1 MHFAFG
7 EIHHYIKQSG
17 IEFSYEEFKDNNMS
31 RSQTHNTYELY
42 FLIEGSRKLLLQNNF
57 YQIKK
62 GDILLISPGV
72 MHKTL
77 NAVPTE
83 YKRVVINFPSAIC
96 ENIISKSQFA
106 QRLAQTDAI
115 IVTMPEIYE
124 NITKEVCLISK
135 IYKEKGAESADFEIM
150 TAAFIYKLLY
160 LLISG
165 ENVLPETKIREKNSD
180 RISQIL
186 DYINHNYAKQIT
198 LTELSSKF
206 FLSEFHLCRSFKK
219 VTGRT
224 IIEYINYY
232 RLEKSK
238 QMLSESDKPIY
249 EIAKMC
255 GFKSAAHFNHIFK
268 EYEIAPPSKYRKMRR

>member
-1 MHFAFG
+1 MNNT
-7 EIHHYIKQSG
+7 EKIHHYIKQSG
-17 IEFSYEEFKDNNMS
+17 IEFSFEEFKDNNMS
-31 RSQTHNTYELY
+31 RSHTHNTFELY

-77 NAVPTE
+77 NAVPAE
-83 YKRVVINFPSAIC
+83 YKRLVINFPTAIC
-96 ENIISKSQFA
+96 ENIINKTGFA
-106 QRLAQTDAI
+106 ERLASKDAI

-124 NITKEVCLISK
+124 SIAKEICLIRD

-224 IIEYINYY
+224 VVEYINYY
-232 RLEKSK
+232 RLEKAK
-238 QMLSESDKPIY
+238 LMLTQSDKPVY

-255 GFKSAAHFNHIFK
+255 GFTSAAHFNHIFK
-268 EYEIAPPSKYRKMRR
+268 EYETSPPSKYRKMRKQ

>member
-1 MHFAFG
+1 MNKT
-7 EIHHYIKQSG
+7 ERIHHYIKSSG
-17 IEFSYEEFKDNNMS
+17 IEVSLEEFKDNNMS
-31 RSQTHNTYELY
+31 RSHTHNTFELY
-42 FLIEGSRKLLLQNNF
+42 FLIEGSRKLLLQNSF
-57 YQIKK
+57 YQFKK

-77 NAVPTE
+77 NTVPSE
-83 YKRVVINFPSAIC
+83 YKRLVINFPSSLC
-96 ENIISKSQFA
+96 ENIMSKSQFA
-106 QRLAQTDAI
+106 ERLASKDAI

-124 NITKEVCLISK
+124 NIANEVYLIEK
-135 IYKEKGAESADFEIM
+135 IYREKGAGSADFEIM
-150 TAAFIYKLLY
+150 SAAFIYKLLY
-160 LLISG
+160 ILISG

-186 DYINHNYAKQIT
+186 DYINHNYTRQIT

-224 IIEYINYY
+224 VVEYINYY
-232 RLEKSK
+232 RLEKAK
-238 QMLSESDKPIY
+238 LLLGKSDKPIY

-268 EYEIAPPSKYRKMRR
+268 EYEIAPPSKYRKMRK